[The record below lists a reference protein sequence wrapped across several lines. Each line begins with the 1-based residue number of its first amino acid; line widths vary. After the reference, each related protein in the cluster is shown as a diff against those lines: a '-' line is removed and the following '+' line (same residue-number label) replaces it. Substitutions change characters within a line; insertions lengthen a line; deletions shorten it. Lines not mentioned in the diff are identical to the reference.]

1 MIPLLLLIN
10 FLLMIVMPILLGGW
24 LSRKLNA
31 SWGLFAIGS
40 VTFILSQVG
49 HLPFN
54 WLILQRLAWVDAN
67 NLLLYAAFLGLSAG
81 SFEGIAR
88 YLALRFWAKKART
101 WRSGMMVGAGHG
113 GIEAMLVG
121 VIGLINFTI
130 LFGLREGYFSGI
142 LASVPED
149 QLFLVDQQ
157 IEALFGLPPAEAV
170 LGALERFFAILLHL
184 SATLLV
190 MQVFVRKQLRWLGCS
205 YLWHSL
211 IDGVLVYVVVTQG
224 AIMAETVLGLMSGI
238 SLVIIFWLRQPE
250 PVEPE
255 LVPLPALEPLSRIEI
270 SKDSLD
276 QSKYSS

>member
-10 FLLMIVMPILLGGW
+10 FLLMIVMPILLGSW
-24 LSRKLNA
+24 LSRRLNA
-31 SWGLFAIGS
+31 SWGLFAIGG

-67 NLLLYAAFLGLSAG
+67 NLILYAAFLGLSAG

-88 YLALRFWAKKART
+88 YLTLRFWAKKGRT
-101 WRSGMMVGAGHG
+101 WGSGMMVGAGHG

-121 VIGLINFTI
+121 IIGLINFTI
-130 LFGLREGYFSGI
+130 LLGLGEGYFLGI

-157 IEALFGLPPAEAV
+157 IEAMFGLPPAEAL

-190 MQVFVRKQLRWLGCS
+190 MQVFVRNQLRWLGAAI
-205 YLWHSL
+205 LWHSL

-224 AIMAETVLGLMSGI
+224 VIMAETVLGVMSGI

-270 SKDSLD
+270 SKDFLD